1 MRGWRLSGPA
11 LRSGLL
17 AMLCLPG
24 SILLAIIVAIV
35 LGEVLRIRP
44 GEAVG
49 PILASAIV
57 LLATTL
63 GGAAWGASLR
73 GLVGRARWPL
83 AVAGGLGYGPS
94 TTLATYLLNE
104 AEVAL
109 VERGLGPGLPLH
121 VTFAVLFVA
130 GLAAVAAITGLALGV
145 ALRDGWL
152 ALRLAAGGGLAA
164 GLAFLVADIV
174 QDLLGRRVGGPNAA
188 ATATMLTVL
197 LVGCLAAALM
207 GGAVMGEL
215 LVRHSRRDRAGEL
228 AGQPPPDGRLVA
240 PAPTVE

>member
-1 MRGWRLSGPA
+1 MWGWRLSGPA

-24 SILLAIIVAIV
+24 AILLAIIVAV
-35 LGEVLRIRP
+35 LLGQVVRIQP
-44 GEAVG
+44 GDSVG

-63 GGAAWGASLR
+63 GGVAWGASVG
-73 GLVGRARWPL
+73 GLVGGARWPL

-109 VERGLGPGLPLH
+109 VERGLGPSLPLH
-121 VTFAVLFVA
+121 VTFAVLFVV
-130 GLAAVAAITGLALGV
+130 GLAAVAAVTGLALGG
-145 ALRDGWL
+145 ALRDRRL

-197 LVGCLAAALM
+197 LVGCLAAALA
-207 GGAVMGEL
+207 GGAVMAEL
-215 LVRHSRRDRAGEL
+215 LVRHARRGHAG
-228 AGQPPPDGRLVA
+228 AVVGHAPPDGRAVA